1 MYGVVPPVAANVPG
15 YAVPTMP
22 LGNEVVVTV
31 GLEAPAEIV
40 MLTACVAVLVGDAES
55 TTVTEVGNVPARVGV
70 PPIMI
75 DAAMVDPC
83 TVTPEGKL
91 LTVQL

>member
-1 MYGVVPPVAANVPG
+1 
-15 YAVPTMP
+15 
-22 LGNEVVVTV
+22 
-31 GLEAPAEIV
+31 

-70 PPIMI
+70 PPIVI